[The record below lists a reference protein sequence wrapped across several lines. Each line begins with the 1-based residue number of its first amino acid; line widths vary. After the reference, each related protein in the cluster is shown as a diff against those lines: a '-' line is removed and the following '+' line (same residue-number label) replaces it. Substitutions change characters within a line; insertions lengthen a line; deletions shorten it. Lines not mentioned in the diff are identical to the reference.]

1 MTSKKPHIT
10 GNVCGLGMDP
20 EFFFF
25 DSKRRVVESSMVLG
39 GKKLAVSA
47 GDVDSDGVQAE
58 LHIKSD
64 YITSCRANLSNY
76 IQAVMRALRDH
87 LQNMEGIQVGVVNS
101 VLIPPGQFSKML
113 PESKRLG
120 CLPSYNIYGFK
131 PLGVDGEK
139 YRRRSGGGHIH
150 ISLTNDDRRVRD
162 DHGKPTEHA
171 VELVKL
177 LDFIV
182 GNTCVLVDRDPANA
196 LRRRVYG
203 RAGEFRLPKWGLEY
217 RTLSN
222 FWLKHYQLFSMAFGL
237 TKLAYSV
244 YQSDPQI
251 KQAVFDR
258 IDMRRIQKAINSNDA
273 NLAWRNFEDLAW
285 MLKEFGSYSA
295 VDTGHPKFMQE
306 YYQIWQRNR
315 EDPRL
320 PRIYMNSVVYGV
332 PPDAIDEFVYFAQKV
347 QSDGLGYWFKEIN
360 DPLEHWCNKPEGHTM
375 GFENFLYRYVGSQ
388 RCKDPDVQLDEKKK
402 ELMAQWAG
410 LVDEVGRAK

>member
-1 MTSKKPHIT
+1 MSSKPSISAIT
-10 GNVCGLGMDP
+10 CVLGMDP

-25 DSKRRVVESSMVLG
+25 DNKRRVVESHMVLG
-39 GKKLAVSA
+39 GNKLKVSS

-76 IQAVMRALRDH
+76 IQTIMKRLSDH
-87 LQNMEGIQVGVVNS
+87 LRRMEGIQVGVVNS

-150 ISLTNDDRRVRD
+150 ISLTNAARRVRD
-162 DHGKPTEHA
+162 GHGKPTEHA
-171 VELVKL
+171 IELVKL

-203 RAGEFRLPKWGLEY
+203 RAGEFRLPRWGLEY

-237 TKLAYSV
+237 VKLAHGV
-244 YQSDPQI
+244 WLSDQRI
-251 KQAVFDR
+251 RTALFER
-258 IDMRRIQKAINSNDA
+258 IDMSRIEKAINRNDVD
-273 NLAWRNFEDLAW
+273 LAWQNFEDLAW
-285 MLKEFGSYSA
+285 MLQEFGFA
-295 VDTGHPKFMQE
+295 ETIDTAQPGFMAKF
-306 YYQIWQRNR
+306 YTIWAKDAQ
-315 EDPRL
+315 DPRL
-320 PRIYMNSVVYGV
+320 PRKRTVAVPYGI
-332 PPDAIDEFVYFAQKV
+332 PADAIDEFVYFAQKV

-375 GFENFLYRYVGSQ
+375 GFENFLYRYVGPQ
-388 RCKDPDVQLDEKKK
+388 RCKDPDVQMDEKKK

-410 LVDEVGRAK
+410 RVDEVGRAK

>member
-1 MTSKKPHIT
+1 MSSKPSISAVT
-10 GNVCGLGMDP
+10 CGLGMDP

-25 DSKRRVVESSMVLG
+25 DNKRRVVESRMVLG
-39 GKKLAVSA
+39 GNKLKVSS

-58 LHIKSD
+58 LHINPE

-76 IQAVMRALRDH
+76 IQTIMRGLRDH
-87 LQNMEGIQVGVVNS
+87 LHRMEGIQVGVVNS

-150 ISLTNDDRRVRD
+150 ISHAGVVDRGFRD
-162 DHGKPTEHA
+162 GHGKPTEHA
-171 VELVKL
+171 IELVKL

-203 RAGEFRLPKWGLEY
+203 RAGEFRLPRWGLEY

-237 TKLAYSV
+237 AKLAHSV
-244 YQSDPQI
+244 WLSDQ
-251 KQAVFDR
+251 R
-258 IDMRRIQKAINSNDA
+258 IRTALFERINMSRIEKAINRNDVD
-273 NLAWRNFEDLAW
+273 LAWQNFEDLAW
-285 MLKEFGSYSA
+285 MLREFGFA
-295 VDTGHPKFMQE
+295 ETIDTGQPEFMAKF
-306 YYQIWQRNR
+306 YPIWSKNCN
-315 EDPRL
+315 DPRL
-320 PRIYMNSVVYGV
+320 PRKRTAAVPYGI
-332 PPDAIDEFVYFAQKV
+332 PADAIDEFVYFAQKV

-375 GFENFLYRYVGSQ
+375 GFENFLYRYVGPR
-388 RCKDPDVQLDEKKK
+388 RCKDLDIPMDERKK
-402 ELMAQWAG
+402 ELARWQP
-410 LVDEVGRAK
+410 DEVGRAK